1 MSETPAIAARI
12 ASQLDRASALR
23 AAAKSDRKTTA
34 ARQRFRAWQSERLAR
49 THASLLADPR
59 FAEAATFF
67 LTDIYGANDPGRLYE
82 DVRRVLPTVVKVL
95 PAAGLETVSSAI
107 ELDALSEDLD
117 AAMIKALGERVNR
130 LTGGIYAEA
139 YRKVGRR
146 RDRERQIDLILQLGQ
161 SLDRLAHRPFISTG
175 LRMMRKPAELA
186 GFRELQSFLER
197 GYAAFHKMNG
207 ADEFLDQVVTRERNL
222 LETLFAGD
230 DSLLATKKARAARA
244 LR

>member
-23 AAAKSDRKTTA
+23 AAAKLDRKTTA
-34 ARQRFRAWQSERLAR
+34 ARQRFRAWQSQRLAR

-67 LTDIYGANDPGRLYE
+67 LTDIYGANDPGRLYA
-82 DVRRVLPTVVKVL
+82 DVRRMLPTVVKVL

-117 AAMIKALGERVNR
+117 ASMIKALGEHVNR
-130 LTGGIYAEA
+130 LTAAIYGEA
-139 YRKVGRR
+139 YRKVDRR
-146 RDRERQIDLILQLGQ
+146 QDRERQIDLILQLGQ

-175 LRMMRKPAELA
+175 LRLMRKPAELA
-186 GFRELQSFLER
+186 GFSELQSFLER
-197 GYAAFHKMNG
+197 GYAAFHKMSG
-207 ADEFLDQVVTRERNL
+207 ADEFLDQIVTREKKL
-222 LETLFAGD
+222 LEAMFAGD
-230 DSLLATKKARAARA
+230 DSLLAVKKARAARGV
-244 LR
+244 R